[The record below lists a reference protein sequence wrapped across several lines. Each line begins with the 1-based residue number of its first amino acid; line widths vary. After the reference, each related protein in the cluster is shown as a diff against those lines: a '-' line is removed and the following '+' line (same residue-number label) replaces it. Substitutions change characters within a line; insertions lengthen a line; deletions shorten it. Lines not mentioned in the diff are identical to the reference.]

1 MGRVHFQRPDPRSTW
16 GGGSLRDVTVGSE
29 EEDDMLSLHL
39 NCLRIARGLRTWAFQ
54 LRGRWGEIL
63 VPGSVTGHGAAVQ

>member
-1 MGRVHFQRPDPRSTW
+1 MCISSALTPGAPGEVAVC
-16 GGGSLRDVTVGSE
+16 VTVGSE

-39 NCLRIARGLRTWAFQ
+39 NYLRIAQGLRTWAFQ

-63 VPGSVTGHGAAVQ
+63 VPVSVTGHGAAVQ